1 MALFFL
7 LIGLEVKRELLDGHL
22 SKPSQVVLPG
32 AAAIGGMVVPALI
45 YWALNKDNPAALG
58 GWAIPMATDIAFAL
72 GVLALLGKRVPVSL
86 KLFLMTLAIIDD
98 LGAIIVIAIFYSGE
112 LSSASLAGAGA
123 CLVALIAMNRLGVVK
138 LGPYLIIGLILWV
151 CVLKSGVHATLAGV
165 TLAFCIP
172 LRTKNAEPSPLLGLE
187 HALHPWVAYGILP
200 LFAFANAGVSLA
212 GVNLESFTHHVP
224 MGIAAG
230 LLVGKTVGVF
240 GLTWLAVKTGLAALP
255 TGANWG
261 QVMGVAILCGIGF
274 TMSLFIGGLAFHD
287 GAAATQVQLGVIGGS
302 LLSIVAGA
310 LDMKIRDLLRASAS
324 AAVLSAMLSTAAF
337 AQEEPAPA
345 DDVNTVDTIVVTV
358 NKREQNL
365 QDVPATVTA
374 LSGELMQDA
383 GVKDIKDLQILT
395 PGLTVTS
402 TSNETV
408 TTARIRGVGTVGDN
422 PGLESSV
429 GIVIDGVYR
438 PRNG

>member
-1 MALFFL
+1 MPLRSSFTRVFQLEGASGLLLIAAAALALIINNSPLSWLYNGLLETPVVAQVGALQIAKPLLLWINDGLMALFFL
-7 LIGLEVKRELLDGHL
+7 LIGLEVKRELLEGHL

-45 YWALNKDNPAALG
+45 YWFLNKDNPAALG

-98 LGAIIVIAIFYSGE
+98 LGAIIVIAIFYSHE
-112 LSSASLAGAGA
+112 LSTLSLMLAAA

-138 LGPYLIIGLILWV
+138 LGPYMIVGLILWV

-187 HALHPWVAYGILP
+187 HALHPWVAFGILP

-230 LLVGKTVGVF
+230 LLLGKTVGVF
-240 GLTWLAVKTGLAALP
+240 GLTWLSVKIGIAALP

-261 QVMGVAILCGIGF
+261 QVFGVAILCGIGF
-274 TMSLFIGGLAFHD
+274 TMSLFVGSLAFIP
-287 GAAATQVQLGVIGGS
+287 GASEYAGMDRMGILTGSILAALLGY
-302 LLSIVAGA
+302 A
-310 LDMKIRDLLRASAS
+310 
-324 AAVLSAMLSTAAF
+324 
-337 AQEEPAPA
+337 
-345 DDVNTVDTIVVTV
+345 
-358 NKREQNL
+358 
-365 QDVPATVTA
+365 VTA
-374 LSGELMQDA
+374 MASGKNSA
-383 GVKDIKDLQILT
+383 VIK
-395 PGLTVTS
+395 
-402 TSNETV
+402 
-408 TTARIRGVGTVGDN
+408 
-422 PGLESSV
+422 
-429 GIVIDGVYR
+429 
-438 PRNG
+438 

>member
-1 MALFFL
+1 LPLRSTFTRFFQLEAASGLLLIAAAALALIINNSPLSSFYNSFLEVPVAVQIGALQIAKPSLLWINDGLMALFFL

-98 LGAIIVIAIFYSGE
+98 LGAIIVIAIFYSGD
-112 LSSASLAGAGA
+112 LSTASLAGAGA

-172 LRTKNAEPSPLLGLE
+172 LRTKNAEPSPLLSLE

-274 TMSLFIGGLAFHD
+274 TMSLFVGSLAFVPGSSEYAGMD
-287 GAAATQVQLGVIGGS
+287 RMGILTGSILAALIGYA
-302 LLSIVAGA
+302 VTA
-310 LDMKIRDLLRASAS
+310 MASRK
-324 AAVLSAMLSTAAF
+324 
-337 AQEEPAPA
+337 Q
-345 DDVNTVDTIVVTV
+345 VTV
-358 NKREQNL
+358 N
-365 QDVPATVTA
+365 A
-374 LSGELMQDA
+374 
-383 GVKDIKDLQILT
+383 
-395 PGLTVTS
+395 
-402 TSNETV
+402 
-408 TTARIRGVGTVGDN
+408 
-422 PGLESSV
+422 
-429 GIVIDGVYR
+429 
-438 PRNG
+438 

>member
-1 MALFFL
+1 MPLRSTFTRFFQLEAASGLLLIAAAALALIINNSPLSSFYSSFLEVPVAVQIGALQIAKPSLLWINDGLMALFFL

-274 TMSLFIGGLAFHD
+274 TMSLFVGSLAFLPGSSEYAGMD
-287 GAAATQVQLGVIGGS
+287 RMGILTGSILAALIGYA
-302 LLSIVAGA
+302 VTA
-310 LDMKIRDLLRASAS
+310 MASRK
-324 AAVLSAMLSTAAF
+324 
-337 AQEEPAPA
+337 Q
-345 DDVNTVDTIVVTV
+345 VTV
-358 NKREQNL
+358 N
-365 QDVPATVTA
+365 V
-374 LSGELMQDA
+374 
-383 GVKDIKDLQILT
+383 
-395 PGLTVTS
+395 
-402 TSNETV
+402 
-408 TTARIRGVGTVGDN
+408 
-422 PGLESSV
+422 
-429 GIVIDGVYR
+429 
-438 PRNG
+438 

>member
-1 MALFFL
+1 MPLRSTFTRFFQLEAASGLLLIAAAALALIINNSPLSSFYSSFLEVPVAVQIGALQIAKPSLLWINDGLMALFFL

-98 LGAIIVIAIFYSGE
+98 LGAIIVIAIFYSGD
-112 LSSASLAGAGA
+112 LSTASLAGAGA

-230 LLVGKTVGVF
+230 LLVGKTVGVY

-255 TGANWG
+255 SGANWG

-274 TMSLFIGGLAFHD
+274 TMSLFVGSLAFVPGSSEYAGMD
-287 GAAATQVQLGVIGGS
+287 RMGILTGSILAALIGY
-302 LLSIVAGA
+302 A
-310 LDMKIRDLLRASAS
+310 
-324 AAVLSAMLSTAAF
+324 
-337 AQEEPAPA
+337 
-345 DDVNTVDTIVVTV
+345 
-358 NKREQNL
+358 
-365 QDVPATVTA
+365 VTA
-374 LSGELMQDA
+374 MASRKQA
-383 GVKDIKDLQILT
+383 PV
-395 PGLTVTS
+395 
-402 TSNETV
+402 N
-408 TTARIRGVGTVGDN
+408 A
-422 PGLESSV
+422 
-429 GIVIDGVYR
+429 
-438 PRNG
+438 